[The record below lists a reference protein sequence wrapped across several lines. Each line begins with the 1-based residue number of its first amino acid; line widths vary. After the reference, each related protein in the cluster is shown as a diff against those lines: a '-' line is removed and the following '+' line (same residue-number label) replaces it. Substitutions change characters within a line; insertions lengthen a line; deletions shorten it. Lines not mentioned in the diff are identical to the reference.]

1 MTLTEDLFTAINSKF
16 HGSRYQIAGI
26 IGALYADKPVL
37 LLGPPGSGKTYI
49 LSQIANVFSGNV
61 YYRLLSQFTTPEELF
76 GVPDLNAYEK
86 GIFRRILDFTLID
99 SRNAV
104 ALLDEAFRASSAVRN
119 SLLDIMAN
127 HRFPNGREM
136 VPVKTRITFASNFLS
151 DDPEDQAFIDRLSFI
166 FVPSAPLGR
175 IEPVNMYRQM
185 VLIKSVAR
193 PPATEKHTLE
203 ELEEKRALIE
213 EKKTELV
220 RKYSSTIPV
229 IVAEVEQM
237 FGIRFSN
244 RRMIHM
250 IEMGLAVKHIAEEI
264 SGKTFRY
271 KSAEDLVRDI
281 VYTGALYYAPR
292 SQEDLFETE
301 AERKR
306 SRYHRLTKTAPKMPI
321 IEKVKDVTEL
331 FEFVNRAFDYLFAK
345 NVTSAREFVGPQ
357 LSEGNMAEL
366 FMSLVRDVLPLYTEE
381 KQHEILG
388 AARRVASKLL
398 LGQYPEKELRVL
410 WKTLGV
416 SV

>member
-49 LSQIANVFSGNV
+49 LSQIANVFGGDV

-76 GVPDLNAYEK
+76 GVPDLNAYER

-99 SRNAV
+99 SRYAV
-104 ALLDEAFRASSAVRN
+104 ALLDEAFRGSGAIRN

-127 HRFPNGREM
+127 HRFPNGREI
-136 VPVKTRITFASNFLS
+136 VPVKTRLMFASNFLS
-151 DDPEDQAFIDRLSFI
+151 DDPEDAAFIDRLSFI
-166 FVPSAPLGR
+166 FIPSAPLGR

-193 PPATEKHTLE
+193 PPATGKHTLD
-203 ELEEKRALIE
+203 ELEEKRTLIE
-213 EKKTELV
+213 EKKAVLV
-220 RKYSSTIPV
+220 RKYSSTIPT

-237 FGIRFSN
+237 FGIKFSN

-281 VYTGALYYAPR
+281 VYTGALYYAPQ

-301 AERKR
+301 AGKR
-306 SRYHRLTKTAPKMPI
+306 SRYHRLTKTAPKMPV

-331 FEFVNRAFDYLFAK
+331 FEFVNTAFDYLFAK

-366 FMSLVRDVLPLYTEE
+366 FMSLVRDILPLYTDE
-381 KQHEILG
+381 KQHEILA

-398 LGQYPEKELRVL
+398 LGQYPVKELRVL